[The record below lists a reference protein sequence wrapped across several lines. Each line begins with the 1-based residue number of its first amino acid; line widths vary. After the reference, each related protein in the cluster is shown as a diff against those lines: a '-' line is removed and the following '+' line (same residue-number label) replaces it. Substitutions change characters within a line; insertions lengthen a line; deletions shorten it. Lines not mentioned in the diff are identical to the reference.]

1 VTEIVRPPRQQ
12 LVVVAAVL
20 DEAVGDFLR
29 IRAEV
34 RPESR
39 WEAPLEAWA
48 ISNLMIRNIESAAL
62 LARHDEAL
70 APAAWA
76 NARNAFDAATR
87 ILWLLYPADR
97 FESEARWVAL
107 LVERERFHLR
117 MAVQLEAAGDAKNA
131 AAHRDWA
138 AQAREFYTG
147 VADRLPRAY
156 VVPRRIPSTDQ
167 VLREVGETDMYWLYI
182 EGPQY
187 VHATM
192 PATSMYIDRS
202 ETGRQPTE
210 RLKLIDWILLLRTC
224 WMCLVNSGRFAIS
237 RLAPAEQWNVFE
249 SMGPRVDDAFGAL
262 INSDLPADGTRRP

>member
-1 VTEIVRPPRQQ
+1 
-12 LVVVAAVL
+12 LVVVAVVL
-20 DEAVGDFLR
+20 EEAVGNFLHT
-29 IRAEV
+29 RAEV
-34 RPESR
+34 QPER
-39 WEAPLEAWA
+39 QWEAPLEAWA
-48 ISNLMIRNIESAAL
+48 ISNLMIRNIEAAAL

-87 ILWLLYPADR
+87 ILWLLYPGDR

-117 MAVQLEAAGDAKNA
+117 MAGELAGAGDDKHA
-131 AAHRDWA
+131 ATHRNWA
-138 AQAREFYTG
+138 AQAREFHTG
-147 VADRLPRAY
+147 VADRLPRPY
-156 VVPRRIPSTDQ
+156 VVPSRVPPTSQ

-182 EGPQY
+182 EGSQY

-202 ETGRQPTE
+202 ETDRQPTE

-224 WMCLVNSGRFAIS
+224 WMCLVNAGRFVIS
-237 RLAPAEQWNVFE
+237 RLAPTEQWNVFE
-249 SMGPRVDDAFGAL
+249 SMGPRVDDAFTAL
-262 INSDLPADGTRRP
+262 TDSDLPAQGTRRP